1 MTHTA
6 HIEPLASVLRVFG
19 PGAKY
24 GDPYEFV
31 CTLRWLDRETVELVG
46 VMEFPGIHLREP
58 ILKALRDAGAK
69 RCSFTHKGR
78 GRTLNTTPRHV
89 R

>member
-19 PGAKY
+19 PGKKY

-31 CTLRWLDRETVELVG
+31 CTLRWLNPETVELVG

-58 ILKALRDAGAK
+58 IVTALMEAGAK
-69 RCSFTHKGR
+69 KYQFTHNG
-78 GRTLNTTPRHV
+78 HV
-89 R
+89 RSLSTTR